1 MNFVFTFFRET
12 CIQALANSIS
22 ICGGFLPLQTREM
35 IESVAITC
43 LEQVCLEGH
52 GSIYCSNPNI
62 KLSTLRL
69 GINCVSTPC
78 QDGSASTI
86 IGMMK
91 QTSLFLRTDRDFAV
105 SSMAYTAL
113 NLCNSLLTSHVPPL
127 VIIKRDKNIEGFSD
141 GMVSTFSKEGIEDSI
156 MNVREIIARQKK
168 ESEKNRNASKLEKV
182 SIRQHPSKINVDS
195 KSNVDNKIEVVR
207 MKLKTQPETQSILQ
221 NDDAISSHQ
230 GLDVKCVDAAKP
242 ELKSDQ
248 EVEADNVD
256 ILPKRKVDHF
266 DIEDYD
272 DKGGPQEVLVNPA
285 KRPSMLDDDDGIEAS
300 DLDEDF
306 PIIVDCD
313 PDEEDM
319 E

>member
-1 MNFVFTFFRET
+1 MNFVFKFFRET
-12 CIQALANSIS
+12 CIQALANCIS

-35 IESVAITC
+35 IESVAVTC

-52 GSIYCSNPNI
+52 GLNYCSNPTT
-62 KLSTLRL
+62 KLSILSL

-86 IGMMK
+86 IGIMK
-91 QTSLFLRTDRDFAV
+91 QTSSFLRADRDFAV
-105 SSMAYTAL
+105 SSMAYTAV

-141 GMVSTFSKEGIEDSI
+141 GMVSTFSKEGIEESI
-156 MNVREIIARQKK
+156 INVREIVARQKK
-168 ESEKNRNASKLEKV
+168 ESEIKRNKGKLENVPLK
-182 SIRQHPSKINVDS
+182 QHPSKINVDS
-195 KSNVDNKIEVVR
+195 KIEVVR
-207 MKLKTQPETQSILQ
+207 MKVVTEPETQSIIQ
-221 NDDAISSHQ
+221 SDDVISSHQ
-230 GLDVKCVDAAKP
+230 GSDVKCVDAAKP

-248 EVEADNVD
+248 EAEADNED
-256 ILPKRKVDHF
+256 TLPETKVDRS
-266 DIEDYD
+266 DIEEYD
-272 DKGGPQEVLVNPA
+272 DKGGPKEVLVNPA
-285 KRPSMLDDDDGIEAS
+285 KRPSMLDDDDGEEAS